1 MAYLQNIGLG
11 GLGWSSRTAMK
22 AECCYKLCKHAVGDI
37 HEDLY
42 KTLLTSRTVMLFPV
56 LETCAYVGSQASR
69 KRHS

>member
-11 GLGWSSRTAMK
+11 GLGWSSRK
-22 AECCYKLCKHAVGDI
+22 NAVGDI

-56 LETCAYVGSQASR
+56 LETGAHVGSQASR